1 MHLTLKKAADAAMQ
15 VRVSRVDGPE
25 VPVRL
30 RLLGYDSCEFESDQ
44 KFSPGEEVSIHLFRM
59 GSIRARILS
68 GEAKVVEAEFLKDCP
83 I

>member
-1 MHLTLKKAADAAMQ
+1 MHLTLKKTLDAATQ
-15 VRVSRVDGPE
+15 VRVSRVDGSE
-25 VPVRL
+25 LPVRL

-44 KFSPGEEVSIHLFRM
+44 KFTPGEEISIHLFRM

-68 GEAKVVEAEFLKDCP
+68 GQTKVVEAEFLKDCP